1 MTVNGKL
8 GTLHI
13 RGRLTSTMPQG
24 GSRKRPAPGASPV
37 VQQQAQPSSH
47 YSLNPPSMS
56 SEHVLQ
62 WGPDNGINGTSSY
75 PDPSGSFNPNIYNT
89 FAQAQ
94 VRPSEPS
101 NQLTRRPASQRI
113 LTRGS
118 PFNNSES
125 ETWPG
130 FANGALQPPREEGWI
145 KDDDNLEQKAM
156 TAKREAQTRRKLI
169 PPFVQKLSR
178 YCPKTPFC

>member
-1 MTVNGKL
+1 
-8 GTLHI
+8 
-13 RGRLTSTMPQG
+13 MPQG

-37 VQQQAQPSSH
+37 VQQQTLPSPH
-47 YSLNPPSMS
+47 YSLNSPQMS
-56 SEHVLQ
+56 NEQVLQ
-62 WGPDNGINGTSSY
+62 WAPDNGINGTSNY

-113 LTRGS
+113 LTRGG
-118 PFNNSES
+118 PLINGEG
-125 ETWPG
+125 EAWPG
-130 FANGALQPPREEGWI
+130 FTNGSLQSPREEGWI
-145 KDDDNLEQKAM
+145 KDDDNLEQKAVA
-156 TAKREAQTRRKLI
+156 AKREAQTRRKLI

-178 YCPKTPFC
+178 YCP

>member
-1 MTVNGKL
+1 
-8 GTLHI
+8 
-13 RGRLTSTMPQG
+13 MPQG
-24 GSRKRPAPGASPV
+24 GSRKRPAPGTSPV
-37 VQQQAQPSSH
+37 AKQQAPPSSH
-47 YSLNPPSMS
+47 YSMNSPAVSN
-56 SEHVLQ
+56 EQAIQ
-62 WGPDNGINGTSSY
+62 WGADNGTSGTSTY

-101 NQLTRRPASQRI
+101 NQLTRRPASQRVI
-113 LTRGS
+113 TRGS
-118 PFNNSES
+118 PFTNGES

-130 FANGALQPPREEGWI
+130 YTNGALQPPREENWV

-156 TAKREAQTRRKLI
+156 AAKREAQTRRKLI

-178 YCPKTPFC
+178 